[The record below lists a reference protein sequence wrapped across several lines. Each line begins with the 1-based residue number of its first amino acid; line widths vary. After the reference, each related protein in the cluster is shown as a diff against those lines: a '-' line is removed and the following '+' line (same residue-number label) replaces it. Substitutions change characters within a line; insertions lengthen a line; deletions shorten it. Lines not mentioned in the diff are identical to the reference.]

1 MPVRKI
7 PKNHLF
13 VTGRHATLGS
23 AEMVEF
29 EATLER
35 DHMLLLDADSSVAS
49 YEAQPVRIP
58 LPGKSYVPDLLVNFH
73 PDADGVL
80 RPSELV
86 EVKPQAF
93 LDRYAE
99 DYAPKFAAAKIS
111 MRRNAAG
118 SSAHGRRK
126 TSERQGWRTSS
137 FCVATDDM
145 NLNPTLWRVFW
156 PSYVIMALRGRR
168 SD

>member
-13 VTGRHATLGS
+13 VTGRHATARS

-35 DHMLLLDADSSVAS
+35 DHVLLLDADPLVAS

-58 LPGKSYVPDLLVNFH
+58 LPGKSYVPDLLVHFH
-73 PDADGVL
+73 QDADGVL

-93 LDRYAE
+93 LDKYAE
-99 DYAPKFAAAKIS
+99 DYAPKFAAAKIYAQQ
-111 MRRNAAG
+111 R
-118 SSAHGRRK
+118 
-126 TSERQGWRTSS
+126 GWIFCTRTEKDIRTPRLENIK
-137 FCVATDDM
+137 FLRGYQRYEPD
-145 NLNPTLWRVFW
+145 PTL
-156 PSYVIMALRGRR
+156 
-168 SD
+168 